1 MTTSR
6 HTGQTFD
13 DFLQEDGIYEE
24 VQLMALKKTISHQ
37 IKMLMSKENIKK
49 SELAQRMGT
58 SRSSL
63 ERLLRE
69 EPSNVTLNTINKAAL
84 VLGKRV
90 DISLVDL
97 QPQEQKVQER

>member
-1 MTTSR
+1 MTNSK
-6 HTGQTFD
+6 HIGQLFD
-13 DFLQEDGIYEE
+13 QYLQEDEIYEE

-49 SELAQRMGT
+49 TEMAHRMGT

-69 EPSNVTLNTINKAAL
+69 ESSNVTLNTINKAAL

-97 QPQEQKVQER
+97 QQQEQKVQEQ